1 MLELLTT
8 AVETAG
14 ITSIV
19 ALALYVLRF
28 LLIYLGVMLP
38 AVWSRRQTRRDAA
51 TGLLKEVIDLI
62 RRHRGP

>member
-1 MLELLTT
+1 M
-8 AVETAG
+8 ETAG

-38 AVWSRRQTRRDAA
+38 AVWSRHQARRDAA
-51 TGLLKEVIDLI
+51 TSLLNEVIDLI